1 MWRWRGANFSLS
13 FRRHFVTPLLI
24 ATPPFALASKAEG
37 TKVRKRSGPVLPV
50 ANTKHRTSPPR
61 DLWIHREQT
70 MSIFGK
76 IMNGIFGTKAGAAPA
91 SGGAATS
98 SGSPAGSATATATAA
113 PAQSVDVAP
122 ILDKAVAAKKEKL
135 EWRTSIVDLMKAL
148 DIDSSLGARKELA
161 KELGYSG
168 DTSDSATMNVW
179 LHKQVMVKLAAN
191 GGKLPAD
198 IKW

>member
-1 MWRWRGANFSLS
+1 
-13 FRRHFVTPLLI
+13 
-24 ATPPFALASKAEG
+24 
-37 TKVRKRSGPVLPV
+37 
-50 ANTKHRTSPPR
+50 
-61 DLWIHREQT
+61 

-76 IMNGIFGTKAGAAPA
+76 IMSAIFGTKADAAPA
-91 SGGAATS
+91 SGGAAT
-98 SGSPAGSATATATAA
+98 GTGSATATTTAA

-168 DTSDSATMNVW
+168 DANDSATMNIW